1 MELQVSEIQTLE
13 PIKFNYDELK
23 KELSEQLEKYK
34 NVVYTEENI
43 KEAKTDRALLNKVSA
58 AINDEKKRIKNLLL
72 EPYAEFETKCKELM
86 TMVDEVSS
94 GIDEQVKNFEK
105 MQSDEKMQQILNY
118 WIENAGEYQELIDVD
133 LIFNER
139 WLNRTYSMSKIET
152 DIKHIL
158 EKTKMDLATID
169 STITDATINKQ
180 VKNYY
185 FNNINNPSV
194 LGLAIQ
200 ESKKIEEAN
209 QKLEK
214 LEDTQN
220 KENITDSMQNIANNE
235 EIKPTDFR
243 VWADTAQLKALS
255 VFLKL
260 NNIKY
265 GPVPNK

>member
-1 MELQVSEIQTLE
+1 MELQVSEIQMLD

-86 TMVDEVSS
+86 AMVDEVSS
-94 GIDEQVKNFEK
+94 DIDEQVKNFEK

-139 WLNRTYSMSKIET
+139 WLNKTYSMNKIET

-194 LGLAIQ
+194 LGLTIQ

-220 KENITDSMQNIANNE
+220 ITNNE

-255 VFLKL
+255 VFLQL